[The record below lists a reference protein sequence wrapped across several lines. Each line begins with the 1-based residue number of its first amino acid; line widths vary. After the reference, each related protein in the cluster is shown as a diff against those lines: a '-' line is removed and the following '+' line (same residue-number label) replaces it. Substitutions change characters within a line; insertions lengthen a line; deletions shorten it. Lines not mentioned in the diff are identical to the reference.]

1 MLLLIARDLLQ
12 HDPPRV
18 LAWRLL
24 HDPRLAAVP
33 GWLAPLVPQPS
44 GDVDRDPV
52 ALLLGAAAS
61 GLALA
66 YLALAAC
73 GAGTRAR
80 AAVIAVASLALVV
93 APSAAFVAM
102 GLATD
107 RPYGQDGGVVQIP
120 LALDRILA
128 GESPY
133 GADYSGTILGRIARA
148 SAFWEPLGGNPILHH
163 HAYLPGTHLVMMP
176 FYLASRALF
185 GAFDP
190 RFVTLLFY
198 ALAVGLAA
206 RLPEGAPG
214 RLSAAAVAALNP
226 LVYWHQI
233 FGANDMVLVA
243 LLLAAVVLACGKRPL
258 GSGAV
263 LGLACATKQLAWPF
277 APFLLLSLAE
287 AGSLRDLARRE
298 SLVRLRGPLLAAAA
312 VFAVVVLPVAALD
325 FRAFYADIV
334 AYNVGLPGAD
344 NYPIGGTPGFGF
356 ANFLIYFGGVASLRD
371 YFPFGLF
378 YVLLVPLGLV
388 LAHRQLREGTP
399 EAALFTGTVALLASL
414 YLSRV
419 VHPNYLVPAAIL
431 LPLAFLAARREADAA
446 LVPLALLALA
456 VEFVEGGG
464 FREAWSQAVATG
476 RAGIASGLPSWLLP
490 KAGPGLTDDPL
501 GLLFGALAAG
511 LAVLYVVGVAVR
523 APGAARTSLVT
534 LGAVVVVGVPTWVMT
549 RIGERTGVPRTQD
562 AWVVQA
568 WADAARL
575 AEGRSPYAPPPAD
588 APRGREAWPSS
599 FRLEPAKE
607 LVPDRPLLPP
617 GATTLGAWLRPL
629 GLRDPRPLALAA
641 LVVLA
646 LAAARLAGPGARPL
660 AVGLALLLPPLAVGT
675 VFGSPAA
682 LSLAGLVA
690 AWATSLRGASARA
703 GLGGGIRAGLAG
715 AFDHR
720 AWLAV
725 PFAVGR
731 APGRVPAWRWTLAG
745 VAVGYLALVL
755 PAMLPDASAFLAR
768 FLSGFTVGP
777 GIGLANVFLYWGAE
791 RTGLS
796 LALFAAAPV
805 LAALVAI
812 GLVVRRV
819 PPLPAAAVATLAGL
833 WLAPAVS
840 AEAVALPLVLAA
852 LAPLA
857 DGVEG

>member
-1 MLLLIARDLLQ
+1 VIGPGFSGFTNTATGSANPWRDLGIAFWGGGWVLVFFAIINSALANSNAGATAAS
-12 HDPPRV
+12 RV
-18 LAWRLL
+18 LYSLGRNGAI
-24 HDPRLAAVP
+24 PRAFGRTHPTHKTPHVAILAQTVL
-33 GWLAPLVPQPS
+33 GI
-44 GDVDRDPV
+44 GV
-52 ALLLGAAAS
+52 ALLLGWKYDLITAFSIIA
-61 GLALA
+61 
-66 YLALAAC
+66 
-73 GAGTRAR
+73 T
-80 AAVIAVASLALVV
+80 AVTIVVIVVYILVC
-93 APSAAFVAM
+93 F
-102 GLATD
+102 AT
-107 RPYGQDGGVVQIP
+107 VVFFSRRGDYNPWVHWVMP
-120 LALDRILA
+120 LA
-128 GESPY
+128 G
-133 GADYSGTILGRIARA
+133 
-148 SAFWEPLGGNPILHH
+148 
-163 HAYLPGTHLVMMP
+163 
-176 FYLASRALF
+176 
-185 GAFDP
+185 
-190 RFVTLLFY
+190 
-198 ALAVGLAA
+198 
-206 RLPEGAPG
+206 
-214 RLSAAAVAALNP
+214 
-226 LVYWHQI
+226 
-233 FGANDMVLVA
+233 
-243 LLLAAVVLACGKRPL
+243 
-258 GSGAV
+258 
-263 LGLACATKQLAWPF
+263 
-277 APFLLLSLAE
+277 
-287 AGSLRDLARRE
+287 
-298 SLVRLRGPLLAAAA
+298 AA
-312 VFAVVVLPVAALD
+312 VFTAVVLPVAALD

>member
-1 MLLLIARDLLQ
+1 M
-12 HDPPRV
+12 

-33 GWLAPLVPQPS
+33 GWLAPLVPRPS
-44 GDVDRDPV
+44 GDLDRDPV
-52 ALLLGAAAS
+52 ALLLGAAAT
-61 GLALA
+61 GLALV

-73 GAGTRAR
+73 GAGSRAR
-80 AAVIAVASLALVV
+80 AAVIAVASLALIV
-93 APSAAFVAM
+93 APTAAFVAM
-102 GLATD
+102 GIATD

-133 GADYSGTILGRIARA
+133 AADYSGTILGRIARA
-148 SAFWEPLGGNPILHH
+148 SAFWEPLGGNPILRH

-206 RLPEGAPG
+206 RVPEGAPA

-243 LLLAAVVLACGKRPL
+243 FLLAAVVLARAKRPFA
-258 GSGAV
+258 SGAA

-277 APFLLLSLAE
+277 APFLLLSFAE
-287 AGSLRDLARRE
+287 GGPLRDILRRT
-298 SLVRLRGPLLAAAA
+298 SMARLRRPVLATAI

-325 FRAFYADIV
+325 FKAFYADIV

-344 NYPIGGTPGFGF
+344 NYPLGGTPGFGF

-371 YFPFGLF
+371 YFPFGVF

-388 LAHRQLREGTP
+388 LAHRQLRDGTP
-399 EAALFTGTVALLASL
+399 EAALFSGTVALLASL

-419 VHPNYLVPAAIL
+419 VHPNYLVPAAVL
-431 LPLAFLAARREADAA
+431 LPLAILAARREADAA
-446 LVPLALLALA
+446 LVPLSLLALA
-456 VEFVEGGG
+456 VECVEGGL
-464 FREAWSQAVATG
+464 FREAWQQATATG
-476 RAGIASGLPSWLLP
+476 HAGVVSGLPSWLGP
-490 KAGPGLTDDPL
+490 RAGPGLTDDPL

-511 LAVLYVVGVAVR
+511 VAVLYLVAAAVR
-523 APGAARTSLVT
+523 APGGARTGLVA
-534 LGAVVVVGVPTWVMT
+534 LGALLIVVVPTLVVT
-549 RIGERTGVPRTQD
+549 RVGERTGVPRAQD
-562 AWVVQA
+562 EWVVQA

-575 AEGRSPYAPPPAD
+575 REGKSPYAPPPAD
-588 APRGREAWPSS
+588 SPRGREAWTSS

-607 LVPDRPLLPP
+607 QVPDRPLLPP
-617 GATTLGAWLRPL
+617 GAATLGSWLWPL
-629 GLRDPRPLALAA
+629 GLHDPRPLALAA
-641 LVVLA
+641 LVGLA
-646 LAAARLAGPGARPL
+646 LAAARLAGPGERPL

-675 VFGSPAA
+675 AFGSPAA
-682 LSLAGLVA
+682 LPLAGLAA
-690 AWATSLRGASARA
+690 AWATSLSGAGARA
-703 GLGGGIRAGLAG
+703 VLGGGIRAGLAG

-725 PFAVGR
+725 PFAVGP
-731 APGRVPAWRWTLAG
+731 APGRVSAWRWAGAG
-745 VAVGYLALVL
+745 VALGYLALVV
-755 PAMLPDASAFLAR
+755 PAILPDASAFLAR
-768 FLSGFTVGP
+768 FVSGFTVGP

-791 RTGLS
+791 RTG
-796 LALFAAAPV
+796 ACMVLFAAAPL
-805 LAALVAI
+805 LAALSAI
-812 GLVVRRV
+812 GLLVRRV
-819 PPLPAAAVATLAGL
+819 APLPAAAVATLAGL
-833 WLAPAVS
+833 WLAPAAS
-840 AEAVALPLVLAA
+840 AEAVAVPLFLAA
-852 LAPLA
+852 LAPLS
-857 DGVEG
+857 EY